1 MIRNEDELEELL
13 SRPSERDKAVMEAL
27 DGPILILG
35 AGGKMG
41 PTLAMR
47 AKRAGA
53 RQVIAVARFSSGSVR
68 KHLENAGI

>member
-13 SRPSERDKAVMEAL
+13 SRPTDRDKTVMQSLE
-27 DGPILILG
+27 GPLLVLG

-53 RQVIAVARFSSGSVR
+53 HRLSLSLVSRLR
-68 KHLENAGI
+68 L